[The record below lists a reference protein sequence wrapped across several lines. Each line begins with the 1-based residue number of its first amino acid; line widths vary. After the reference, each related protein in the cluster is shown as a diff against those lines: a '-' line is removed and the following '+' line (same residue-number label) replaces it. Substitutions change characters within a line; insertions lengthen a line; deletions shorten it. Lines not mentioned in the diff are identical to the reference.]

1 MIEVVLKFFLR
12 SSSIYIFVGRL
23 PFSFELVKIIIRN
36 LENITNS
43 SHQKDKTT
51 TPASQQYCRDEDDG
65 DEERKRRE
73 MTHSLSQLE
82 KALEDEPYSPTQVEE
97 NNPTNEEDEERTD
110 QRYL

>member
-1 MIEVVLKFFLR
+1 
-12 SSSIYIFVGRL
+12 
-23 PFSFELVKIIIRN
+23 
-36 LENITNS
+36 
-43 SHQKDKTT
+43 
-51 TPASQQYCRDEDDG
+51 
-65 DEERKRRE
+65 